1 MRSEEKQKGG
11 FYIKK
16 STLSPY
22 FVLYLTMLRLTL

>member
-11 FYIKK
+11 FYIKNPPF
-16 STLSPY
+16 PY